1 MLIAASPHVVPVSAG
16 FVAAVLVP
24 LLAEQVP
31 LQPALYSEFNL
42 SKVHILHHL
51 EKYIK
56 CFRKDIHHF
65 DQGN

>member
-31 LQPALYSEFNL
+31 LQPARYSQIFKILVSVEFYL
-42 SKVHILHHL
+42 
-51 EKYIK
+51 
-56 CFRKDIHHF
+56 F
-65 DQGN
+65 